1 MPVCAKNEKN
11 PLDIASANGSRA
23 SQSPS
28 VFVTAAAYGIAAA
41 WSTQLGPADPF
52 AQVSRAEAA
61 AVVADILDTIDED
74 QRIVFA
80 LVELEQLSV
89 PKVAEMLEIK
99 LNTAYSRLRLARA
112 SFELALRTRKR

>member
-1 MPVCAKNEKN
+1 M
-11 PLDIASANGSRA
+11 
-23 SQSPS
+23 
-28 VFVTAAAYGIAAA
+28 FVTAAAYGIAAA